1 MLSQKNIARNNGFS
15 GRNKENIVRNIINI
29 AGNNGFSARN
39 KINIAGNNNF
49 FAGKYYFFAGN
60 NSICAGNII
69 NIAGKF
75 LFCAGNNGIFAR
87 TNGIIAPTQSF
98 SIRTFKN
105 KNWQCY
111 KRNITYT
118 FISLPENNSLL

>member
-49 FAGKYYFFAGN
+49 FAGKYYF
-60 NSICAGNII
+60 CAGNII